1 MLNTIAMWG
10 GIAGIFVSIFA
21 IIILFLTRK
30 NILDILEK
38 DVILFDENFETKK
51 QTLEGSMKLTDD
63 ILKFGERIKL
73 EPNFQE
79 KAKAFYNSLVCVAS
93 NVKLIDEFYNIA
105 LDNNETID
113 DVRIANFK
121 LLCRKDIGLSI
132 KKSKVVKRFTTNN
145 DKTTIGEHETI
156 LKTSTIS
163 PSSQSSFNASTSAF
177 ASMPQPKI
185 NKTKKDI

>member
-21 IIILFLTRK
+21 VIILFLTRK

-38 DVILFDENFETKK
+38 DVILFDENFEIKK

-63 ILKFGERIKL
+63 ILKFGERVKL
-73 EPNFQE
+73 EPNFQD
-79 KAKAFYNSLVCVAS
+79 KAKTFYNSLVCVAS

-163 PSSQSSFNASTSAF
+163 PNSQSSFNASTSAF